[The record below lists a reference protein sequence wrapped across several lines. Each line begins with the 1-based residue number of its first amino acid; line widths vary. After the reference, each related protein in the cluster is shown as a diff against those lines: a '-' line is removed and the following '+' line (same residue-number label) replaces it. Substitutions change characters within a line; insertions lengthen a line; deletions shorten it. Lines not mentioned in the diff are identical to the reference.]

1 MSVVK
6 MSNEAYTEFKS
17 FLQENGVEKFDIRI
31 NLAGVGW
38 GGPVFNIVL
47 DEQSD
52 NDEVVKIEDI
62 TFFVDK
68 ELVKDFEGFT
78 LLSSDENG
86 GRGLSLKPVIEVEGG
101 CGSCG
106 GGCHH

>member
-52 NDEVVKIEDI
+52 NDEVDKIEDI

-86 GRGLSLKPVIEVEGG
+86 GRGLSLKPVKESEGG
-101 CGSCG
+101 CSSCSS
-106 GGCHH
+106 CH

>member
-52 NDEVVKIEDI
+52 NDEVVKMEDI
-62 TFFVDK
+62 TFVVDK
-68 ELVKDFEGFT
+68 ELVKDF
-78 LLSSDENG
+78 
-86 GRGLSLKPVIEVEGG
+86 
-101 CGSCG
+101 
-106 GGCHH
+106 

>member
-62 TFFVDK
+62 TFFVDIRN
-68 ELVKDFEGFT
+68 LA
-78 LLSSDENG
+78 NNM
-86 GRGLSLKPVIEVEGG
+86 
-101 CGSCG
+101 
-106 GGCHH
+106 